1 MARVYLAHHIG
12 FNHLVAIKA
21 LSKDLEATNPSAN
34 ALCLRQASSPIP
46 PIRTSLL
53 PMMSVHTMNLF
64 TLLVL
69 TNNNYLF
76 SVPQHLDNCSR
87 IILVTGVLP

>member
-1 MARVYLAHHIG
+1 MAGVYLAHHIG
-12 FNHLVAIKA
+12 FDHLVTIKA

-34 ALCLRQASSPIP
+34 ALYLRQASSPIS

-53 PMMSVHTMNLF
+53 SMMSAHTMNLI
-64 TLLVL
+64 TLLAL

-76 SVPQHLDNCSR
+76 SVPQHLDNCSCV
-87 IILVTGVLP
+87 ILVTGILP